1 MSSSKQTG
9 SPLANGQILRIPG
22 VDRNVA
28 LHEQLYRYAEDLE
41 QSIERCGL
49 LEARNQELRDTCA
62 WLEESRREL
71 DEMVRRSR
79 NIHLITDMNG
89 RVLYC
94 NPAAA
99 VIAPPLRLAG
109 NNFAEWVMPES
120 LDNIKLI
127 CDDALADKRQGNA
140 EWELHL
146 RHASAEGTPLIAA
159 GRAFLLKRN
168 GEAHSLHWVLR
179 NITFLRETEFDSQIA
194 DMVFRGAA
202 EGILITDLNGEIMAV
217 NPAFCQITGY
227 SANEAIGK
235 NPSFLSSGIQDAA
248 FYVDLWD
255 SLRVNGFWQ
264 GELYNRKKSG
274 EMYPEWL
281 SINAVRGSQGQV
293 LSYVAMFSDVSRLLR
308 AESQVSYLA
317 HFDSLTGLANRH
329 LFDDR
334 LNQSVAHA
342 KRSNTPFTL
351 IFIDLD
357 KFKAINDTHGHPMGD
372 RVLQEAARRLRAS
385 FREIDTVARFGGDEF
400 VVITPGLSGEQ
411 DINQVCIKVIAA
423 LLEPIELDGQSLEI
437 GCSMG
442 CAQYP
447 QAGHD
452 EITLLGNADRAMY
465 RAKAAG
471 GNSAFIHQSDAEN

>member
-146 RHASAEGTPLIAA
+146 RHASDEGSPLIAA
-159 GRAFLLKRN
+159 GRAFLLNRN

-194 DMVFRGAA
+194 EMVFRGAA

-248 FYVDLWD
+248 FYADLWE

-281 SINAVRGSQGQV
+281 SINAVRSSQGQV

-357 KFKAINDTHGHPMGD
+357 KFKAVNDTHGHPMGD

-400 VVITPGLSGEQ
+400 VVIAPGLSGEA
-411 DINQVCIKVIAA
+411 DIKQVCNKVIAA
-423 LLEPIELDGQSLEI
+423 LVEPIELEGLSLEI

-471 GNSAFIHQSDAEN
+471 GNSAFIHQSDTEN

>member
-1 MSSSKQTG
+1 MSYPNQPAD
-9 SPLANGQILRIPG
+9 PLANGQILRVPG

-49 LEARNQELRDTCA
+49 LEVRNQQLRDTCD

-79 NIHLITDMNG
+79 NIHLITDMAG

-94 NPAAA
+94 NPAAG

-109 NNFAEWVMPES
+109 NHFAEWVMPES

-127 CDDALADKRQGNA
+127 CDDALAEKRQSNE

-146 RHASAEGTPLIAA
+146 RHANDEGTPLIVA

-194 DMVFRGAA
+194 EMVFRGAA

-217 NPAFCQITGY
+217 TPAFCQITGY
-227 SANEAIGK
+227 SADEAIGK

-248 FYVDLWD
+248 FYADLWG
-255 SLRVNGFWQ
+255 SLQINGFWQ
-264 GELYNRKKSG
+264 GELYNRRKSG

-293 LSYVAMFSDVSRLLR
+293 LSYVGMFSDVSRLLR

-334 LNQSVAHA
+334 LNQAVAHA
-342 KRSNTPFTL
+342 RRFDAPFTL
-351 IFIDLD
+351 IFMDLD
-357 KFKAINDTHGHPMGD
+357 KFKAVNDTHGHPMGD

-400 VVITPGLSGEQ
+400 VVIAPGLSGEP
-411 DINQVCIKVIAA
+411 DIKQVCDKVIAA
-423 LLEPIELDGQSLEI
+423 LVEPMALDGLSLEI

-447 QAGHD
+447 QAGSD
-452 EITLLGNADRAMY
+452 EVTLLGNADRAMY
-465 RAKAAG
+465 RAKVAG
-471 GNSAFIHQSDAEN
+471 GNSAFIHQLVVEN

>member
-1 MSSSKQTG
+1 MPTSQQTG
-9 SPLANGQILRIPG
+9 SPLADGQILHIPG
-22 VDRNVA
+22 VDPNVA

-41 QSIERCGL
+41 QSIEQCSL
-49 LEARNQELRDTCA
+49 LGTQNQALRETCA

-71 DEMVRRSR
+71 DEMVRSSR
-79 NIHLITDMNG
+79 DIHLITDLNV

-120 LDNIKLI
+120 LDNIQLI
-127 CDDALADKRQGNA
+127 CHDALADKRQDNE

-146 RHASAEGTPLIAA
+146 RHANEDGATLIAA

-179 NITFLRETEFDSQIA
+179 NITFLRASEFDSQIA
-194 DMVFRGAA
+194 EMVFRGAA
-202 EGILITDLNGEIMAV
+202 EGILITDPDGEIIAV

-227 SANEAIGK
+227 SAKEAIGK
-235 NPSFLSSGIQDAA
+235 NPSFLSSGIQDAT
-248 FYVDLWD
+248 FYADLWE
-255 SLRVNGFWQ
+255 SLRANGFWQ

-281 SINAVRGSQGQV
+281 SINAVRGSQGQIS
-293 LSYVAMFSDVSRLLR
+293 SYVAMFSDVSRLLR
-308 AESQVSYLA
+308 AESQVRYLA

-342 KRSNTPFTL
+342 KRSKTPFTL

-357 KFKAINDTHGHPMGD
+357 KFKTINDTYGHPMGD
-372 RVLQEAARRLRAS
+372 RVLQEAARRLRAA

-400 VVITPGLSGEQ
+400 VVIAPGLSDEQ
-411 DINQVCIKVIAA
+411 DIDQVCAKVISA
-423 LLEPIELDGQSLEI
+423 LIEPIELDGQSLEI
-437 GCSMG
+437 GCSLG

-447 QAGHD
+447 QTARD
-452 EITLLGNADRAMY
+452 EIALLGHADQAMY

-471 GNSAFIHQSDAEN
+471 GNSAFIHKPDSEN

>member
-9 SPLANGQILRIPG
+9 SPLANGQMMRFAG
-22 VDRNVA
+22 VDRNDA
-28 LHEQLYRYAEDLE
+28 LNEQLYRYAEDLE
-41 QSIERCGL
+41 QSIERCAL
-49 LEARNQELRDTCA
+49 LEAQNQELRDTCA

-71 DEMVRRSR
+71 DEVVRSSR
-79 NIHLITDMNG
+79 DIHFITDLSA

-109 NNFAEWVMPES
+109 NSFVEWAKPES
-120 LDNIKLI
+120 LDNIKRI
-127 CDDALADKRQGNA
+127 CDDALADKWQDSEER
-140 EWELHL
+140 EIHL
-146 RHASAEGTPLIAA
+146 RHMSENGEPLIVA

-179 NITFLRETEFDSQIA
+179 NITFLRETELDSQIA
-194 DMVFRGAA
+194 EMVFRGAA
-202 EGILITDLNGEIMAV
+202 EGILITDLDGEIIAV
-217 NPAFCQITGY
+217 NPAFSQITGY

-235 NPSFLSSGIQDAA
+235 NPRILGSGIQDAA
-248 FYVDLWD
+248 FYADLWD
-255 SLRVNGFWQ
+255 SLRDNGFWQ
-264 GELYNRKKSG
+264 GQLYNRKKSG

-281 SINAVRGSQGQV
+281 SINAVRGSQGQN

-334 LNQSVAHA
+334 LRQSLAHA
-342 KRSNTPFTL
+342 KRTNTPFTL

-357 KFKAINDTHGHPMGD
+357 KFKAVNDTHGHSMGD

-385 FREIDTVARFGGDEF
+385 FREVDTVARFGGDEF
-400 VVITPGLSGEQ
+400 VVIAPGLCDELNIDRVSA
-411 DINQVCIKVIAA
+411 KVIAA
-423 LLEPIELDGQSLEI
+423 LIEPIELDGQSLEI

-447 QAGHD
+447 LAGRD
-452 EITLLGNADRAMY
+452 EIALLGNADRAMY

-471 GNSAFIHQSDAEN
+471 GNAAFIHKPESEN